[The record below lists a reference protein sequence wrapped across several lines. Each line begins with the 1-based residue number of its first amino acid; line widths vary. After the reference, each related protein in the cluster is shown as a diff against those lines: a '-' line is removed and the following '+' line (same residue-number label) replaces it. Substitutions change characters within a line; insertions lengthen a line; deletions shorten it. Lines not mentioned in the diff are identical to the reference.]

1 MTAALEAGEWSAAR
15 PGRNLPLGKTR
26 YPFYRKAGWAPG
38 PVWTGRRSRPHRNSI
53 PDLPTRSQSL
63 YRLSYPAHRT
73 LCSQTNYNTSDA
85 KDIIYYV
92 FMIKFYKVIQLYR
105 FRYILGI
112 KTPILQSE
120 GYAIHILRS
129 NGFSNEVRIKQ

>member
-1 MTAALEAGEWSAAR
+1 MVSSKPRSHFA
-15 PGRNLPLGKTR
+15 PGK
-26 YPFYRKAGWAPG
+26 YPVPILQEAGWAPG

-53 PDLPTRSQSL
+53 PELPTRSQSL

-73 LCSQTNYNTSDA
+73 LCSQKDYNTSDA